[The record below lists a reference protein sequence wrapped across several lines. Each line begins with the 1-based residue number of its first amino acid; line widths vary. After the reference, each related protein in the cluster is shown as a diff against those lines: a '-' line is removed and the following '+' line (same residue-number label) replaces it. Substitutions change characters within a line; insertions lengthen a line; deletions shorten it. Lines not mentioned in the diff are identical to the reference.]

1 MMVIKKYVVKVK
13 PTKSD
18 SERRLTCI
26 LGLPPTGLKCHAL
39 SKSDI

>member
-1 MMVIKKYVVKVK
+1 MMLIKKYVVKVK

-18 SERRLTCI
+18 SERLTCI